1 MIYLK
6 LQKNLQNLEDLVFRM
21 NLTYNEVEEISK
33 IKYHDS
39 DQQINELP
47 PTKSEVV
54 DFNRTFP
61 TFITITVDDIRLK
74 MVFTTVRRAPSKK
87 FFENF
92 FSYNS
97 GIQ

>member
-1 MIYLK
+1 MK

-21 NLTYNEVEEISK
+21 NLTCNEFEEISK
-33 IKYHDS
+33 MKYHDS
-39 DQQINELP
+39 DRQINELP
-47 PTKSEVV
+47 PTKNEVV
-54 DFNRTFP
+54 VFNKTFP
-61 TFITITVDDIRLK
+61 PFITITVDDIRLK
-74 MVFTTVRRAPSKK
+74 TVFTTVRKAPSKK